1 MRRILSVLLAI
12 SLVAFVFMLTADT
25 ASAQTTSGPGKA
37 NAQQKWG
44 SFDDDGDG
52 IINCEDPDYVR
63 PMDGTGK
70 QFGKMRGDQSGF
82 GKRGNGEGRGDCTG
96 TGVCDGTGPKGKG
109 RGK

>member
-1 MRRILSVLLAI
+1 MKRILSLVLAI
-12 SLVAFVFMLTADT
+12 GLVAFVFTLAVDT
-25 ASAQTTSGPGKA
+25 ASAQTTTAPGKA

-52 IINCEDPDYVR
+52 IINCQDPDYVR

-70 QFGKMRGDQSGF
+70 QFGKMRGGQLAF
-82 GKRGNGEGRGDCTG
+82 GKGGNGAGKGDCTG